1 MRSEA
6 RPRPRP
12 ARGPA
17 PPPYLRW
24 ISSLARS
31 CLRTY
36 CSRNTCVARLR
47 SCRLSPGGGAASLS
61 HDLSAGFPPHGLR
74 PGGAPSLLSGRPVL
88 PRPLPPPPPAHAERC
103 RTRQRTDDA
112 THGEYENGRDRS
124 PDPHAPNPVLQKRR
138 IRNAALQ
145 NASDV
150 LFKGIRGFGQ
160 NAEGRLFRCLVFLGA
175 EQGRGTQGMGS
186 KPGLLIFSCVQ
197 LFAALPGYTSF
208 NFVPIIKFLHV
219 YYRL

>member
-1 MRSEA
+1 MRPEA

-74 PGGAPSLLSGRPVL
+74 PGGRRPSFPAFRPSPAL
-88 PRPLPPPPPAHAERC
+88 PPLPPTSPTRKGAARDRR
-103 RTRQRTDDA
+103 RTTRHTA
-112 THGEYENGRDRS
+112 SVKTGGTRS
-124 PDPHAPNPVLQKRR
+124 PDPHAPNPVLEKRR
-138 IRNAALQ
+138 ILNAALQ

-175 EQGRGTQGMGS
+175 EQGRGHRMDRASAKYGS
-186 KPGLLIFSCVQ
+186 ESDAISRGVLYGEDPRE
-197 LFAALPGYTSF
+197 ARATAP
-208 NFVPIIKFLHV
+208 
-219 YYRL
+219 